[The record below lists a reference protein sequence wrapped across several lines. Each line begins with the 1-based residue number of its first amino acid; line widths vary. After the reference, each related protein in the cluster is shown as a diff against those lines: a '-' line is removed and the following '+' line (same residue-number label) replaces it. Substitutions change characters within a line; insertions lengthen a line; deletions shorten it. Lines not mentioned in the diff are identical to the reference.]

1 MVELLII
8 GVTMLTFCLQEQKDV
23 VISCKGKNESIIGSE
38 YSFTDMKKGN
48 VEIGNFRF
56 PPTRE
61 HIIIIT

>member
-1 MVELLII
+1 
-8 GVTMLTFCLQEQKDV
+8 MLTFCLQEQKDV